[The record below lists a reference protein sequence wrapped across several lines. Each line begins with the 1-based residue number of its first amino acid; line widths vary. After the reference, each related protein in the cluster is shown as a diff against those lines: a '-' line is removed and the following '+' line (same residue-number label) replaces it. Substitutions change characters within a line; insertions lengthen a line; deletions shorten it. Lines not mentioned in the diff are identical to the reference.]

1 MSRLSY
7 SLSFYCRQSKTSN
20 KTGLAPIEL
29 SLIINGTRVFI
40 NLPRKEYPDV
50 FKKSMETRKNNPVK
64 DYCEEIRMKFNDIQL
79 DMLRN
84 NIPLTAESLKE
95 YYRTGGV
102 KTYTIKDLF
111 DEYYGLLQ
119 KRVGINLSEAA
130 YKQYIKAGNCFFKY
144 VDPSK
149 ELSSVTVGI
158 IDNFKADLD
167 KVYQVGTVRGII
179 TKLKT
184 IFTYGKDNGKININP
199 FINVKYT
206 KIKKDIQYLT
216 PDEIKELYYLPI
228 ENKSLS
234 DVRDA
239 FILQASTGLAYI
251 DVLNLTKEDIQ
262 VDESGTHYIVKN
274 RHKTDTQF
282 TTVVLPL
289 GVEVLKKHNYQLHII
304 SNQKYNCYLKNIQ
317 SLTNIKTKL
326 TTHLARKTFATT
338 LLNSGVRV
346 ETVSK
351 SLGHSSVKQTQSAY
365 ASLLNKTV
373 IEEIKAVI

>member
-1 MSRLSY
+1 MSRLTY
-7 SLSFYCRQSKTSN
+7 QIQFYCRQSKTSN

-29 SLIINGTRVFI
+29 SLIINGKRVFI
-40 NLPRKEYPDV
+40 NLPRKEYPEV

-64 DYCEEIRMKFNDIQL
+64 DYCEEIRMKFNEIQL

-84 NIPLTAESLKE
+84 NIPLTADSLKS
-95 YYRTGGV
+95 YYKTGGV
-102 KTYTIKDLF
+102 KTYTIQDLF
-111 DEYYGLLQ
+111 DEYYGLLR
-119 KRVGINLSEAA
+119 KRVGINLSLAA
-130 YKQYIKAGNCFFKY
+130 YKQYLKAGNCFFKY
-144 VDPSK
+144 VEPSK
-149 ELSSVTVGI
+149 ELSTVTVGI
-158 IDNFKADLD
+158 IDNFKADID

-179 TKLKT
+179 TKIKT
-184 IFTYGKDNGKININP
+184 IFTYGKDNGRININP
-199 FINVKYT
+199 FINVKYS

-216 PDEIKELYYLPI
+216 PDEVKLLYNLPI

-239 FILQASTGLAYI
+239 FILQASTGLAYA
-251 DVLNLTKEDIQ
+251 DVYNLKKEDIQ
-262 VDESGTHYIVKN
+262 IDETGTHYIVKN
-274 RHKTDTQF
+274 RCKTNTQYV
-282 TTVVLPL
+282 TVVLPL

-351 SLGHSSVKQTQSAY
+351 SLGHASVKQTQSAY
-365 ASLLNKTV
+365 ATLLSRTV
-373 IEEIKAVI
+373 INEIKAVM